1 MGNPLRSRA
10 DYKRALLVPI
20 GIGILIMLLLFVGAE
35 YVRQRAALSQ
45 EQARS
50 VAVAREAF
58 DLAVARETD
67 KLTAVLDV
75 LSRDTNLQAAWR
87 NADRQVL
94 QTLADPAFRAL
105 RDEHRITHGYFIR
118 LDRTVFLRLHSPA
131 QHDDK
136 VDRRS
141 LQQAIASG
149 QTRSGI
155 ELGRQGSLTLRAV
168 SPWRDAG
175 GQLLGFIELGI
186 EMEQAIAQLPNL
198 AGADLLMLV
207 DKRLLDRDRWQAGR
221 PERRTAADWERYA
234 GHVMVGA
241 TRNVDP
247 QQLAESTLR
256 SLLDGT
262 QERLEVD
269 FAGRTLVLDRLP
281 LADAGRQPVGLL
293 LVMTDLTEKKARQQ
307 RFLLTVCLGALV
319 VGVLLLLIA
328 NQVLEHVYSR
338 LSKSRTQRDLF
349 FRKAQ
354 RDGLTGLYRRDVF
367 FRGLAKRCAGAA
379 GESDPLAVLMIDVD
393 WFKQVNDSYGH
404 PVGDQVLRTVA
415 RMIRNS
421 VRPGD
426 IAARYGGEEFAVLL
440 PEMGGEAASV
450 VAERIR
456 TSVAAYPF
464 VCEAGS
470 FHITL
475 SAGVASCPEDGST
488 AEALVAAA
496 DRALYAAKH
505 GGRNQTRLHAELKD
519 DERAA
524 P

>member
-1 MGNPLRSRA
+1 MSNPLRSRA

-35 YVRQRAALSQ
+35 IVRQRAALSH

-50 VAVAREAF
+50 VAVASDAF

-75 LSRDTNLQAAWR
+75 VTRDAALQAIWR
-87 NADRQVL
+87 SSDRQQL
-94 QTLADPAFRAL
+94 LNFTEPLFRVL
-105 RDEHRITHGYFIR
+105 RDGHRITHAYFIR
-118 LDRTVFLRLHSPA
+118 PDRTVFLRLHAPELHGDA
-131 QHDDK
+131 
-136 VDRRS
+136 VDRHS
-141 LQQAIASG
+141 LQQAASAG
-149 QTRSGI
+149 RTFSGV

-168 SPWRDAG
+168 SPWRDAA

-186 EMEQAIAQLPNL
+186 EMDQAVMQLPNL

-207 DKRLLDRDRWQAGR
+207 DKRYLDQQRWLSGR
-221 PERRTAADWERYA
+221 PVRRTLADWERYA
-234 GHVMVGA
+234 GHVLVGA
-241 TRNVDP
+241 TRAVDP
-247 QQLAESTLR
+247 QLLAETTLQP
-256 SLLDGT
+256 LLRDE
-262 QERLEVD
+262 QARLEVAA
-269 FAGRTLVLDRLP
+269 AGRTLALDRIP
-281 LADAGRQPVGLL
+281 LSDAARRQIGVLV
-293 LVMTDLTEKKARQQ
+293 VMTDLTEKAARQQ
-307 RFLLTVCLGALV
+307 RFLLTVCAGALL

-367 FRGLAKRCAGAA
+367 FRGLSKRLQAGRND
-379 GESDPLAVLMIDVD
+379 GEPLAVLMIDVD
-393 WFKQVNDSYGH
+393 WFKQVNDTYGH
-404 PVGDQVLRTVA
+404 PVGDQVLKIVA
-415 RMIRNS
+415 RMIKNS

-440 PEMGGEAASV
+440 PEMGSEAATV

-475 SAGVASCPEDGST
+475 SAGVAGYPEDGEV

-505 GGRNQTRLHAELKD
+505 GGRNQTRLHAELRD
-519 DERAA
+519 DERTA